1 MPWKEKSVKDQRE
14 EFVLLARTPGANIAQ
29 LSQRFLIS
37 RQTAYKWLR
46 RYDPRLADSGLADR
60 SRRPLSSP
68 VRSQALVEEQVL
80 ALRAQEGWGARKIA
94 AVLKREQQLQV
105 APSTAHSILL
115 RHGAISE
122 EASQAATPWKRFEH
136 EAPNDL
142 WQIDFKGHFA
152 LGQGRCHALTAIDDH
167 SRYNLVLKALK
178 QETREDVQKALEEAF
193 RRYGM
198 PRQINADNGPPWG
211 SHVRLP
217 GRRPLTQ
224 LGVWLIRLGIDLTH
238 SRPAH
243 PQTNG
248 KDERFHRTLK
258 AELLARRHLADMP
271 HAQQEFD
278 IYRHKY
284 NYRRPHEALQMKTPS
299 QRYKSSRR
307 AYPDKLA
314 AIEYL
319 SSDWVRKVDES
330 GWLSFKNQPIKTGKA
345 LSGYPVAIRPDP
357 LDEEQWQVFFCHARI
372 ATFKL
377 NSKKSL

>member
-1 MPWKEKSVKDQRE
+1 MPWQEKSVKDQRE
-14 EFVLLARTPGANIAQ
+14 EFVLLARAPDANIAE
-29 LSQRFLIS
+29 LCRRFKIS
-37 RQTAYKWLR
+37 RQTGYKWLG
-46 RYDPRLADSGLADR
+46 RYDARAADGGLGDR
-60 SRRPLSSP
+60 NRKPLSSP
-68 VRSQALVEEQVL
+68 TRSSPQLEQQVL
-80 ALRAQEGWGARKIA
+80 ALRAEEGWGARKIA
-94 AVLKREQQLQV
+94 TVLGRDLAVQV

-115 RHGAISE
+115 RNGCISE
-122 EASQAATPWKRFEH
+122 QASQAATRWERFEH

-152 LGQGRCHALTAIDDH
+152 LGQGRCHALTVIDDH

-178 QETREDVQKALEEAF
+178 QETREEVQKALTQAF
-193 RRYGM
+193 ERYGM
-198 PRQINADNGPPWG
+198 PSRINADNGPPWG

-224 LGVWLIRLGIDLTH
+224 VGVWLIRLGIDLSH
-238 SRPAH
+238 SRPYH

-258 AELLARRHLADMP
+258 AELLARRHLADLP

-284 NYRRPHEALQMKTPS
+284 NYRRPHESLQMKTPS
-299 QRYKSSRR
+299 ERYRSSKRT
-307 AYPDKLA
+307 YPAMLPP
-314 AIEYL
+314 IEYQ

-330 GWLSFKNQPIKTGKA
+330 GWFSFKGQPIKVSKS
-345 LSGYPVAIRPDP
+345 LSGYPVGVRADP
-357 LDEEQWQVFFCHARI
+357 ADEQVWQVFFCHARI

-377 NSKKSL
+377 NDKQTP